1 MIALDEEALICDLAE
16 TYHIFDYK
24 SLPIQFIAVL
34 SSGLG
39 INSRIK
45 QKIRGEKAS
54 LEMMLSMSIIDH
66 LKILIW
72 QNSEDGRK
80 GRNFP
85 KSLLQQLLE
94 PEKKERVAAFENGD
108 EFEKMRQ
115 KIIEEVEENG

>member
-1 MIALDEEALICDLAE
+1 MIALDEDALICDLAE
-16 TYHIFDYK
+16 AYHIYDYK
-24 SLPIQFIAVL
+24 SMPIKLIATL

-45 QKIRGEKAS
+45 QKIRGERAS
-54 LEMMLSMSIIDH
+54 LEVMLLMSIVDH

-94 PEKKERVAAFENGD
+94 PEKTERVSAFENGE
-108 EFEKMRQ
+108 EFEKKRQ
-115 KIIEEVEENG
+115 KIIEEVERNG